1 MEATLEQ
8 KTKTRKSTSP
18 KLTCV
23 VTGKT
28 RSSNEKY
35 LAAKAA
41 DRNVSAEE
49 FAQYYACKQAV
60 KRLRAGMSVQDTRT
74 DLGVQITT
82 PVSEEDV
89 KTILSL
95 NGKSKR

>member
-8 KTKTRKSTSP
+8 TKTRKSTSP

-23 VTGKT
+23 ITGKT

-35 LAAKAA
+35 LAAKAQ
-41 DRNVSAEE
+41 DRNVSVED
-49 FAQYYACKQAV
+49 FTQYYACKQAV
-60 KRLRAGMSVQDTRT
+60 KRLRAGMSVQEARA
-74 DLGVQITT
+74 DLSVQITT